1 MEYAGKVRK
10 LKEILSRL
18 LPEGLCVAFSGGV
31 DSAVLLCLAEALRRE
46 HGLPAGSLRGVLFA
60 TQLHPPADEADAKQ
74 QAEAMGVPLEVA
86 RVDEFSDPA
95 IMQNPPDRCYRCKR
109 LLFQTLWETARKAG
123 LAVAVDGTNYDD
135 LSEYRPGLRALRE
148 LEVRSP
154 LAEAEMTKEE
164 VRHLAKE
171 MGLAVS
177 RKPSSPCMATRLPYG
192 DRLTPEKLRQAAE
205 GEELLKQAGFPVCR
219 LRVHEN
225 LARIEILP
233 ADFGRFGAVME
244 EITGK
249 IKNLGFD
256 YVTLDLEGFRSG
268 SMDEPL
274 RRMEKS
280 SQEAA
285 KN

>member
-1 MEYAGKVRK
+1 M
-10 LKEILSRL
+10 KE
-18 LPEGLCVAFSGGV
+18 
-31 DSAVLLCLAEALRRE
+31 
-46 HGLPAGSLRGVLFA
+46 
-60 TQLHPPADEADAKQ
+60 
-74 QAEAMGVPLEVA
+74 
-86 RVDEFSDPA
+86 
-95 IMQNPPDRCYRCKR
+95 NPI
-109 LLFQTLWETARKAG
+109 TSW
-123 LAVAVDGTNYDD
+123 
-135 LSEYRPGLRALRE
+135 LRAQ
-148 LEVRSP
+148 
-154 LAEAEMTKEE
+154 T
-164 VRHLAKE
+164 
-171 MGLAVS
+171 GL
-177 RKPSSPCMATRLPYG
+177 G

-285 KN
+285 RN